1 MNVARSVPDEP
12 SREFRRFGTHCETHC
27 NALMKHSSWTD
38 ANGSG
43 PSCDFRGGTGLAK
56 GAHMSIRAV
65 SVFAVACLALVSVP
79 AIAHAGPETS
89 LRELA
94 SSQIKK
100 GVRSIGMGGDGATLG
115 NYALVHRD
123 AGTAILDY
131 GLVHFS
137 DTGNDFTFTAV
148 GFTTPTFWDDA
159 ALYVIA
165 MSQHATNVR
174 VWSATAPTPSKPPS
188 TGDGSNQ
195 AVFVKLA
202 KPLGKGFSAGV
213 LLSYE
218 LSQMT
223 LLPDGGAP
231 SIDYR
236 TAWRPSGGAGLTWT
250 PTEWLLAG
258 IRVLAS
264 HDQESRTVGIGT
276 TGAAARSG
284 LLRSYEYRAGV
295 AVFPWTGAIL
305 DLGVAALD
313 RRDGLADTATLK
325 VAPTLGIEQ
334 AILSKSLWLRAG
346 LDETTWTAGA
356 SVAASPFKLD
366 VAVLRNLA
374 AERTGDVFGKSN
386 VAAIATLT
394 FHYDAFL
401 RERTLP

>member
-1 MNVARSVPDEP
+1 MQRCVKQWPARARGFARPLPARS
-12 SREFRRFGTHCETHC
+12 RAARLGT
-27 NALMKHSSWTD
+27 A
-38 ANGSG
+38 
-43 PSCDFRGGTGLAK
+43 
-56 GAHMSIRAV
+56 
-65 SVFAVACLALVSVP
+65 LALGPGMSTRTPLVL
-79 AIAHAGPETS
+79 AIVALGLVAAPTVAFAGPETS

-94 SSQIKK
+94 SGQIKK

-115 NYALVHRD
+115 NYALVYRD
-123 AGTAILDY
+123 AGGAILDY
-131 GLVHFS
+131 GLVHYS
-137 DTGNDFTFTAV
+137 DTGSDFTFTAV

-165 MSQHATNVR
+165 MSQHAANVR
-174 VWSATAPTPSKPPS
+174 VWSAIEPTASKPPS

-223 LLPDGGAP
+223 LLPDGGGP

-250 PTEWLLAG
+250 PADWLLAG
-258 IRVLAS
+258 VRVLAS
-264 HDQESRTVGIGT
+264 HDRETRTVGLGT
-276 TGAAARSG
+276 GGAASKSG

-295 AVFPWTGAIL
+295 AMFPWSGGIL
-305 DLGVAALD
+305 DVGVAALD
-313 RRDGLADTATLK
+313 RHDGIADTASFK
-325 VAPTLGIEQ
+325 VAPTLGVEQ
-334 AILSKSLWLRAG
+334 AIVARRLWLRAG

-356 SVAASPFKLD
+356 SVAARPFKLD

-386 VAAIATLT
+386 VAGIATLT
-394 FHYDAFL
+394 FDYESLGKEKAS
-401 RERTLP
+401 P